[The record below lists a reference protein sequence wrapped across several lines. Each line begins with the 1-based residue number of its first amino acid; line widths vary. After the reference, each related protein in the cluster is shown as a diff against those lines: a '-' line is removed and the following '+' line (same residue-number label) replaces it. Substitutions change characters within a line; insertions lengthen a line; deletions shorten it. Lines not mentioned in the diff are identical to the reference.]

1 MALVKTNQGF
11 YAGGTPGNS
20 NISFN
25 FNNLGGGDEFLMA
38 LVMFKNRTSAISQPT
53 YGGDVMNQ
61 FFQYNNNN
69 FRVAV
74 FGLLNPSS
82 GVNQFFQAASGQ
94 WNPVS
99 VTLTSFSGSSGF
111 GVRNQNLTNAVNNT
125 TTLTGLTT
133 GSMIQGYGMATNTT
147 ANARIQIPTGTTRTR
162 EWRHNVTDWFWGA
175 TSPVL
180 SVSSSTVRSYGG
192 ASWTQSRTGGIEIKA
207 SGSTPPTRRRRIII
221 N

>member
-1 MALVKTNQGF
+1 MALVKTGQGF
-11 YAGGTPGNS
+11 YSGTPGNS
-20 NISFN
+20 DIIFN
-25 FNNLGGGDEFLMA
+25 FNQIGGGDEFLMA
-38 LVMFKNRTSAISQPT
+38 LVMFRNATATNIPT
-53 YGGDVMNQ
+53 YDGVSMTRLFQWNSGG
-61 FFQYNNNN
+61 FF
-69 FRVAV
+69 VTA
-74 FGLLNPSS
+74 FGLLNPAS
-82 GVNQFFQAASGQ
+82 GINQFRLNISNQ
-94 WNPVS
+94 WNPATVA
-99 VTLTSFSGSSGF
+99 VTSFSGSSGF